1 MSAKRLIYPPHW
13 TLLLLGVQFAL
24 NHWLPVRDVIPEPLR
39 WAGIAVIALAVAL
52 GAWAA
57 VLFKRSKTGIVPFS
71 ESTAVVE
78 SGPYRFTRNPM
89 YVGMALILLGAAILM
104 RSLTPLVAPLALVLI
119 IHYRFIVHEEAH
131 MERALGAS
139 YLAFKSR
146 VRRWL

>member
-1 MSAKRLIYPPHW
+1 MKRLIYPPHW
-13 TLLLLGVQFAL
+13 TLILLGVEFAL
-24 NHWLPVRDVIPEPLR
+24 AYWLPVEIVIPEPLR
-39 WAGIAVIALAVAL
+39 WAGIAVIALGVGL
-52 GAWAA
+52 GGWAA
-57 VLFKRSKTGIVPFS
+57 TLFKRNKTGIVPFT

-104 RSLTPLVAPLALVLI
+104 RALTPFIAPLAFVLI
-119 IHYRFIVHEEAH
+119 IHHRFIVHEEAH
-131 MERALGAS
+131 MERAMGAP